1 MWSTN
6 PTIQQKLIAGKDQT
20 NRDMIRYS
28 GTYKIGILKKDI
40 KEWDSNEYVFVVKT
54 NDLKSAKDIEQ
65 SVQIT

>member
-1 MWSTN
+1 
-6 PTIQQKLIAGKDQT
+6 
-20 NRDMIRYS
+20 MIRYS